1 SLLEYFQ
8 TSFSTNWENSSI
20 DHRLPPISM
29 RLGGS
34 DELWVQVDSL
44 KNDRSIS
51 QGFINS
57 ALGGPMGLSNF

>member
-1 SLLEYFQ
+1 
-8 TSFSTNWENSSI
+8 
-20 DHRLPPISM
+20 M

-51 QGFINS
+51 QGFIIS
-57 ALGGPMGLSNF
+57 AFGGPMGLSNFRQETYRSAPHLVD